1 MATRHFLTL
10 MDLEKAE
17 LHAIIQRAIAL
28 KNSPALN
35 EDTLRHKT
43 LAMIFDKASTRTRV
57 AFEVAMTQLGGT
69 SLFLSN
75 ADTQLGRGEPLED
88 TAKVLSR
95 MVDFVTIRT
104 FEHSRLELFA
114 KHSDVPVIN
123 ALSDDFHPCQLL
135 ADMQTYFEHRGDI
148 QGKTVVW
155 VGDGHNMCQS
165 YINAAEQFDFELRI
179 ACPEGFEPEP
189 WLLERSRARVRVV
202 RNPIEAVRDAHLVA
216 TDVWTSKGHEAERE
230 RRLRLFA
237 AYQIKAEL
245 LSHARSDVLFMHC
258 LPAHRGE
265 EVTAEVLDAPDAVV
279 WDEAEN
285 RLHTKKALLEFLSRQ

>member
-28 KNSPALN
+28 KNSPALH
-35 EDTLRHKT
+35 EDSLKHKT
-43 LAMIFDKASTRTRV
+43 LAMIFDKSSTRTRV
-57 AFEVAMTQLGGT
+57 AFEVAMTQLGGS

-104 FEHSRLELFA
+104 YEHARLELFA
-114 KHSDVPVIN
+114 KHSSVPVIN

-216 TDVWTSKGHEAERE
+216 TDVWTSMGHEAERE
-230 RRLRLFA
+230 HRLRLFA
-237 AYQIKAEL
+237 AYQINAEL
-245 LSHARSDVLFMHC
+245 LSHARSDALFMHC

>member
-1 MATRHFLTL
+1 
-10 MDLEKAE
+10 
-17 LHAIIQRAIAL
+17 
-28 KNSPALN
+28 
-35 EDTLRHKT
+35 
-43 LAMIFDKASTRTRV
+43 
-57 AFEVAMTQLGGT
+57 
-69 SLFLSN
+69 
-75 ADTQLGRGEPLED
+75 
-88 TAKVLSR
+88 

-104 FEHSRLELFA
+104 FDHSRLELFA
-114 KHSDVPVIN
+114 KHSEVPVIN

-216 TDVWTSKGHEAERE
+216 TDVWTSMGHEAERE

-237 AYQIKAEL
+237 AYQINAEL

>member
-28 KNSPALN
+28 KNSPALH
-35 EDTLRHKT
+35 EDTLKHKT
-43 LAMIFDKASTRTRV
+43 LAMIFDKSSTRTRV
-57 AFEVAMTQLGGT
+57 AFEVAMTQLGGS

-114 KHSDVPVIN
+114 KHSRVPVIN

-165 YINAAEQFDFELRI
+165 YINAAEQFDFELRV

-189 WLLERSRARVRVV
+189 WLLERSRARVRLV
-202 RNPIEAVRDAHLVA
+202 RDPVEAVRDADLVA
-216 TDVWTSKGHEAERE
+216 TDVWTSMGHEAERE

-237 AYQIKAEL
+237 PYQINDEL
-245 LSHARSDVLFMHC
+245 LSHARSNALFMHC

-265 EVTAEVLDAPDAVV
+265 EVTASVLDAPNAVV